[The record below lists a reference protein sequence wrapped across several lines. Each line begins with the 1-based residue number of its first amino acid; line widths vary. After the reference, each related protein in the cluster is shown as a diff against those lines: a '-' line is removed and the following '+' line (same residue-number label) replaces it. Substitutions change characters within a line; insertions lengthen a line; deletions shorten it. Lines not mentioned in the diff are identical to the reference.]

1 MIHKTR
7 GIVLRSVKYGET
19 SLVVTVYTELFGLQS
34 YMVNG
39 ARAASKKGGSKLQ
52 FFQPAAILDLEVY
65 HNELKNLQR
74 IREVQWGHLY
84 EHIYFDVVRNS
95 VALFMVEL
103 LNRSLKQPESN
114 ADLYNFM
121 EDALLHLDRASASV
135 TANFPLFFAIHLSN
149 FFGFRIE
156 DEFDEAHPILDLIE
170 GRFVPEIPSHEHYLD
185 GSLSAATSQLLQVM
199 QPAEL
204 TDVLLNK
211 EARRILLQ
219 AFQTIYM
226 VNISDFG
233 QLRSLPVLQEVL
245 G

>member
-1 MIHKTR
+1 MTHKTK

-19 SLVVTVYTELFGLQS
+19 SLVVTMYTELFGLQS

-39 ARAASKKGGSKLQ
+39 ARSMSKKGGSKLQ
-52 FFQPAAILDLEVY
+52 FFQPAALLELEVY
-65 HNELKNLQR
+65 HNDLKNLQR
-74 IREVQWGHLY
+74 IRDVQWAHLY
-84 EHIYFDVVRNS
+84 EHMYFDVVRNA

-114 ADLYNFM
+114 ADLFYFM
-121 EDALLHLDRASASV
+121 EDALLHLDRSNAIV
-135 TANFPLFFAIHLSN
+135 TANFPLFFSIHLSN

-156 DEFDEAHPILDLIE
+156 DEYDEAHPILDLIE
-170 GRFVPEIPSHEHYLD
+170 GRFVSETPTHEHYLD
-185 GSLSAATSQLLQVM
+185 GALSAATSQLLQVM

-204 TDVLLNK
+204 SDVLLNK
-211 EARRILLQ
+211 DTRRILLQ
-219 AFQTIYM
+219 AYQTIYA